1 MELEFTL
8 WENATLNKDKQTQ
21 SAPPNIVHS
30 LDAVHLSM
38 FIHDTDYPVTVV
50 HDSFGC
56 HAGNMEQAFY
66 DVRRHFVE
74 LYDKNPLE
82 HIFEQMQSTHL
93 IPTKGNLDVSEI
105 IQSDFA
111 FA

>member
-1 MELEFTL
+1 
-8 WENATLNKDKQTQ
+8 
-21 SAPPNIVHS
+21 
-30 LDAVHLSM
+30 
-38 FIHDTDYPVTVV
+38 
-50 HDSFGC
+50 
-56 HAGNMEQAFY
+56 MEQAFY